1 MLALCF
7 CLLGNGC
14 SKGITRATAATV
26 FFVRG
31 NVVFGNAERNDF
43 QPVTSKSKIHVGDT
57 VRTAEGA
64 SINLALIPGA
74 FVQLSGNSEIKI
86 EDLRL
91 TKDGNETAGGVL
103 DRRAQIRLNRGRI
116 VSLFS
121 RSDRSGSHFDV
132 TTSQVTFAPD
142 SDCLFSVWT
151 DGTTTRAACGRG
163 EVSTSADA
171 QPPVKNCCWLFLSMA
186 NSVQGTN
193 RRNCRCGCADG
204 HQNGTRRRT
213 GVAGSSGRLAK
224 PPRILSILSVAEIGR
239 SGDL

>member
-1 MLALCF
+1 MRFASFSSVLALCV

-43 QPVTSKSKIHVGDT
+43 QPVTSKSKIHAGDT
-57 VRTAEGA
+57 VRTSDGT
-64 SINLALIPGA
+64 SINLGLIPGA

-91 TKDGNETAGGVL
+91 TKDGNETAGGML
-103 DRRAQIRLNRGRI
+103 DRRAWIRLNRGRI

-121 RSDRSGSHFDV
+121 QSDKNASEFAV
-132 TTSQVTFAPD
+132 TTGQVTLRPD

-151 DGTTTRAACGRG
+151 DGTTTRATCGRG
-163 EVSTSADA
+163 EVSASADA
-171 QPPVKNCCWLFLSMA
+171 QPSVKIAAGYFSQWPTASKEPIAAIADASAQMDIKTALDVEPELLDQA
-186 NSVQGTN
+186 AGWRN
-193 RRNCRCGCADG
+193 R
-204 HQNGTRRRT
+204 H
-213 GVAGSSGRLAK
+213 VF
-224 PPRILSILSVAEIGR
+224 
-239 SGDL
+239 

>member
-1 MLALCF
+1 MRFASFSSVLALCV

-43 QPVTSKSKIHVGDT
+43 QPVTSKSKIHAGDT
-57 VRTAEGA
+57 VRTSDGT
-64 SINLALIPGA
+64 SINLGLIPGA

-91 TKDGNETAGGVL
+91 TKDGNETAGGML
-103 DRRAQIRLNRGRI
+103 DRRAWIRLNRGRI

-121 RSDRSGSHFDV
+121 QSDKNASEFAV
-132 TTSQVTFAPD
+132 TTGQVTLRPD

-151 DGTTTRAACGRG
+151 DGTTTRATCGRG
-163 EVSTSADA
+163 EVSASADA
-171 QPPVKNCCWLFLSMA
+171 QPSVKIAAGYFSQWPTASKEPMA
-186 NSVQGTN
+186 AIADASAQMDIKTALDVEPELLDQAAGWRN
-193 RRNCRCGCADG
+193 R
-204 HQNGTRRRT
+204 H
-213 GVAGSSGRLAK
+213 VF
-224 PPRILSILSVAEIGR
+224 
-239 SGDL
+239 

>member
-1 MLALCF
+1 MRFASSSSVLALCF
-7 CLLGNGC
+7 CLLGSGC

-31 NVVFGNAERNDF
+31 NVVFGNAGRNNF
-43 QPVTSKSKIHVGDT
+43 QPVSPKTKIHAGDT
-57 VRTAEGA
+57 VRTSDGA

-103 DRRAQIRLNRGRI
+103 DRRASIRLNRGRI

-121 RSDRSGSHFDV
+121 HSNTSASEFNV
-132 TTSQVTFAPD
+132 TTGQVTLRPD

-151 DGTTTRAACGRG
+151 DGRTSRVTCGRG
-163 EVSTSADA
+163 EVSAPDA
-171 QPPVKNCCWLFLSMA
+171 QSPMKIAAGYFSQWPTASMEPVA
-186 NSVQGTN
+186 AIT
-193 RRNCRCGCADG
+193 D
-204 HQNGTRRRT
+204 
-213 GVAGSSGRLAK
+213 AGAQLDVKTALDVEPELLDQAAG
-224 PPRILSILSVAEIGR
+224 
-239 SGDL
+239 

>member
-1 MLALCF
+1 MRFAFFSSVVALCF

-31 NVVFGNAERNDF
+31 NVVFGNAERDDF
-43 QPVTSKSKIHVGDT
+43 QPVTPKSKIHAGDI
-57 VRTAEGA
+57 VRTSDAA

-91 TKDGNETAGGVL
+91 TKDGNETAEGVL
-103 DRRAQIRLNRGRI
+103 DRRAWIRLNRGRI

-121 RSDRSGSHFDV
+121 HSDRSVSEFSV
-132 TTSQVTFAPD
+132 TTGQVLLRPD

-151 DGTTTRAACGRG
+151 DGTTSRATCGRG
-163 EVSTSADA
+163 EVNASADA
-171 QPPVKNCCWLFLSMA
+171 QPPLKIAAGYFSQWPTASKKPIAATA
-186 NSVQGTN
+186 NAVAQMDIKTALDVEPELLDQAAGWQN
-193 RRNCRCGCADG
+193 RR
-204 HQNGTRRRT
+204 
-213 GVAGSSGRLAK
+213 VF
-224 PPRILSILSVAEIGR
+224 
-239 SGDL
+239 

>member
-1 MLALCF
+1 MRFVSVSRVLALCF

-31 NVVFGNAERNDF
+31 NVVFRNAERNEF
-43 QPVTSKSKIHVGDT
+43 QPVTSKSKIHAGDT

-91 TKDGNETAGGVL
+91 TKDGNETAGGML
-103 DRRAQIRLNRGRI
+103 DRRAWIRLNRGRI

-121 RSDRSGSHFDV
+121 QSDKSASHFDV

-151 DGTTTRAACGRG
+151 DGKTSRATCGRG
-163 EVSTSADA
+163 DVSASADGQA
-171 QPPVKNCCWLFLSMA
+171 PVKIAAGYF
-186 NSVQGTN
+186 
-193 RRNCRCGCADG
+193 
-204 HQNGTRRRT
+204 HQWPAASKESIAATAEG
-213 GVAGSSGRLAK
+213 GAQMDILAS
-224 PPRILSILSVAEIGR
+224 LEA
-239 SGDL
+239 

>member
-1 MLALCF
+1 MRFVSFSSVLAVCF

-31 NVVFGNAERNDF
+31 NVAFGNAERNDF
-43 QPVTSKSKIHVGDT
+43 QPVSSRSKVHAGDT
-57 VRTAEGA
+57 VRTSDGA
-64 SINLALIPGA
+64 SVNLALMPGA

-103 DRRAQIRLNRGRI
+103 DRRASIRLNRGRI

-121 RSDRSGSHFDV
+121 HSDRSASEFSV
-132 TTSQVTFAPD
+132 TTGQVMLRPD

-151 DGTTTRAACGRG
+151 DGTTSRVACGRG
-163 EVSTSADA
+163 EVSAPDA
-171 QPPVKNCCWLFLSMA
+171 QSPMKIVAGYFSQWPTPSKEPVSAITDAGAQMDVKTALDVELELLDQAAGW
-186 NSVQGTN
+186 QN
-193 RRNCRCGCADG
+193 RR
-204 HQNGTRRRT
+204 
-213 GVAGSSGRLAK
+213 VF
-224 PPRILSILSVAEIGR
+224 
-239 SGDL
+239 

>member
-1 MLALCF
+1 MRSVSFSSVLALCV

-14 SKGITRATAATV
+14 SKGITRATTATV

-31 NVVFGNAERNDF
+31 NVVFGNAERNNF
-43 QPVTSKSKIHVGDT
+43 QPVTSKSQIHVGDT
-57 VRTAEGA
+57 VRTSDGA

-132 TTSQVTFAPD
+132 TTRQVTFAPD
-142 SDCLFSVWT
+142 SDCLFSAWT

-163 EVSTSADA
+163 EVSASADA
-171 QPPVKNCCWLFLSMA
+171 QSVKIAAGYFSQWPTASKEPTAAIADAGAQMDIKTALDVEPELLDQA
-186 NSVQGTN
+186 AGWQN
-193 RRNCRCGCADG
+193 RR
-204 HQNGTRRRT
+204 
-213 GVAGSSGRLAK
+213 VF
-224 PPRILSILSVAEIGR
+224 
-239 SGDL
+239 